1 MVLGPVGHRRGEAPV
16 LILHYDHIAAAF
28 AANAQNLLSD
38 LLIRD

>member
-1 MVLGPVGHRRGEAPV
+1 MVVGPVGRRRGGAPA
-16 LILHYDHIAAAF
+16 LILHNDHIAAAF